1 MSKRVLL
8 TGSTG
13 LIGRH
18 VARAL
23 HGKHQLILASHAGH
37 PIPEGRTL
45 PFDLR
50 EAGKITTWLDSLT
63 PDVVVHTAAVT
74 SADAAAQ
81 SPEEAELLN
90 VTATR
95 TIAEW
100 CAMRGA
106 RMIHF
111 STDFVFDGTKSGWT
125 EFEKPVPL
133 SWYGETKLKSEVMV
147 REALENHVI
156 LRPILVYG
164 RADALSRL
172 NFPLLVL
179 DKLRAG
185 ETMRITADQFRMPTY
200 AGDVA
205 VAVDQLLEH
214 SFSGVMHLAGP
225 DYVSVYSFAERVA
238 ASFGLNRELLHPVS
252 THEMQFLAERPLIS
266 GFDTSLA
273 QSEIGWSPTG
283 IDQGLSQMKEDMVL

>member
-1 MSKRVLL
+1 MRRGRASLDSRRQRIELLSILLLKRSWFQSLSSSSWVTSIRSCDSKRPCTLMSKRVLL

-125 EFEKPVPL
+125 EFEKPAPL

-147 REALENHVI
+147 REALEN
-156 LRPILVYG
+156 
-164 RADALSRL
+164 
-172 NFPLLVL
+172 
-179 DKLRAG
+179 
-185 ETMRITADQFRMPTY
+185 
-200 AGDVA
+200 
-205 VAVDQLLEH
+205 
-214 SFSGVMHLAGP
+214 
-225 DYVSVYSFAERVA
+225 
-238 ASFGLNRELLHPVS
+238 
-252 THEMQFLAERPLIS
+252 
-266 GFDTSLA
+266 
-273 QSEIGWSPTG
+273 
-283 IDQGLSQMKEDMVL
+283 